1 MSPRKTVPL
10 DGYKDNPTEVQAF
23 LSESS
28 LPLNIQNYRNM
39 VAQSGPDSEQMKPVQ
54 REIDD
59 LLWKD
64 LQNLSLQDR
73 NAVIE
78 EIHGVQTIAPEE
90 TPLMISSALK
100 ELAIHIEQ
108 MPYEQKTAYLRSQE
122 LYPNSYINDR
132 DFRLRFLRCELFDA
146 SKAAARMVDFL
157 DMVSDL
163 FGDYVLKRPI
173 QITDFSWEE
182 MQLLRRGYFQ
192 LLPYRDRSGR
202 RIFAMVG
209 GLATDFPLT
218 IRVSSADA
226 WFISCFAFVFFL
238 ISNRKPNE
246 HTNERSFES

>member
-1 MSPRKTVPL
+1 MGPSDLSSASDMRPRKTAPL
-10 DGYKDNPTEVQAF
+10 DGYKDNPNEVQAF

-28 LPLNIQNYRNM
+28 LSLNIQNYQNILH
-39 VAQSGPDSEQMKPVQ
+39 QSGPDSEHVKPVQ

-64 LQNLSLQDR
+64 LQSLSLQDR

-90 TPLMISSALK
+90 TPLMISSALR
-100 ELAIHIEQ
+100 ELAMHIEQ
-108 MPYEQKTAYLRSQE
+108 MPYEQKAAYARSQE

-146 SKAAARMVDFL
+146 SKAAARMVDLL
-157 DMVSDL
+157 DMMVDL
-163 FGDYVLKRPI
+163 FGDYVLKRPF

-182 MQLLRRGYFQ
+182 MQCLRRGYLQ

-202 RIFAMVG
+202 RIFAVVG
-209 GLATDFPLT
+209 GMATDFPLT
-218 IRVSSADA
+218 VRVS
-226 WFISCFAFVFFL
+226 
-238 ISNRKPNE
+238 
-246 HTNERSFES
+246 